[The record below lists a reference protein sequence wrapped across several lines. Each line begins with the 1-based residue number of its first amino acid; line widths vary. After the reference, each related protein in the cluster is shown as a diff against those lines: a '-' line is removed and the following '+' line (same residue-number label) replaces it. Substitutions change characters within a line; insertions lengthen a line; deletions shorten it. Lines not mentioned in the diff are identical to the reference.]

1 MNDKGTKRPSSQNAS
16 KQPSKTSETR
26 RRNRASTNRSF
37 TETTTTIRN
46 GVIDQCIKLKE
57 AHLVER
63 RKEGKSQVA
72 QGFMQKMLAR
82 MNATCPGLDIERDDV
97 ENEIKRRTKEAK
109 KKEAKSNKAAT
120 ATTNPPVPPPTFVVE
135 GRRLSTTVSSS
146 ASSSRITGAALPPSQ
161 PNTSSVPPS
170 QQGNSALNVLATLA
184 GAATTAASTLSSRIM
199 LTAENMKNFAL
210 PNRCSFQH
218 CGALLNSVPDDC
230 RVCGSQKVH
239 PICYMSKLNC
249 WCSPEEIKC
258 AACLAVSQESSTS
271 SNAAASSTNIVESS
285 TNASSSFARA
295 PANVV
300 ESSSTNNC
308 AYECCAML
316 SPKPTVPCSKCR
328 SGIHQACQSAAEKRM
343 KWSKQTIQFCDKC
356 HPKYDT
362 ARTQSSTHLP
372 TSTSLDAGGPSLA
385 ESQQPSAPTQRL
397 KGGRPAGTTDKDK
410 QEQIFN
416 EKMAVNWVCQ
426 EYDKH
431 VKAVKESNR
440 RRRRASEKAKR
451 VETGTRARLVAEAKE
466 KFNIKDKSFDV
477 PKQTINNRIK
487 SENLEVWHPGSCS
500 PIAMVEV
507 IIKAHIIAAARV
519 NAPLSVTNIITLAN
533 KLIEGTTHETEL
545 REWKQKHCYYDP
557 AAPLL
562 GRKWFANFMKRNPD
576 LESKYGQKF
585 ARNRDAHTH
594 DAAFTKMS
602 DQIEVVLLESG
613 NAKAFDEPVHMDR
626 EGNIV
631 HNASEGFGR
640 PVTIDITEPS
650 NVLVMDETGDN
661 THGKDDGNNAGEK
674 KVVPKGQ
681 IPKERVGI
689 KDAHYTVL
697 PVNDVSGRLRCLA
710 VIFKGE
716 KLSPSLVLGCDVFAD
731 WDDDDYISNFGPGK
745 RYPSLPIHDHE
756 GNDVPVVFAAT
767 PNASMTSTVLMQV
780 FKKMDEKGISKRE
793 YDSNGKLVKYPVVI
807 LDGHVSRMGED
818 YLVYINEDKTYW
830 GCVLGAPYGT
840 AIYQFHDDKRQNG
853 RFKCELAKS
862 KTQLFLKKRL
872 HDLDPEVLPE
882 EIVIILRPAIEKSF
896 ANISYAKS
904 ALAIRGLYPY
914 NRNYLDDPEILS
926 TASQETQAERTVVL
940 QSRGETSNL
949 SQMGMPSQRDL
960 LATGSGLF
968 AGGAAASGQLQ
979 DTLRTV
985 NLQNTTTEDVM
996 SLIQKETAL
1005 NEGRGNAYTSGQ
1017 RRATKEEL
1025 TNVYS
1030 KAKRLT
1036 AGEVFGNGNGR
1047 LGEEVRD
1054 AVVARNLAADQH
1066 EATKAANRKAR
1077 LRELWKKVKTV
1088 RREMKKKKF
1097 KWTNKKL
1104 QVLCQWKKISSDK
1117 KMPSDKKGL
1126 LERWEEVKDRPHS
1139 PNVSVH
1145 ESDSDDVSSVDES
1158 MVDEDSDAELSA
1170 SEEEESEGE
1179 EEEIPLEDGEDVETG
1194 LEFSDNDDYDDELSE
1209 EEDGSEDEGAC
1220 LEEDESL
1227 QEDAMSED
1235 EEEEQIPPEEEEV
1248 LRRGTRTRTS
1258 NPRY

>member
-1 MNDKGTKRPSSQNAS
+1 M
-16 KQPSKTSETR
+16 
-26 RRNRASTNRSF
+26 
-37 TETTTTIRN
+37 
-46 GVIDQCIKLKE
+46 
-57 AHLVER
+57 
-63 RKEGKSQVA
+63 
-72 QGFMQKMLAR
+72 
-82 MNATCPGLDIERDDV
+82 
-97 ENEIKRRTKEAK
+97 
-109 KKEAKSNKAAT
+109 
-120 ATTNPPVPPPTFVVE
+120 
-135 GRRLSTTVSSS
+135 
-146 ASSSRITGAALPPSQ
+146 
-161 PNTSSVPPS
+161 
-170 QQGNSALNVLATLA
+170 
-184 GAATTAASTLSSRIM
+184 
-199 LTAENMKNFAL
+199 
-210 PNRCSFQH
+210 
-218 CGALLNSVPDDC
+218 
-230 RVCGSQKVH
+230 
-239 PICYMSKLNC
+239 
-249 WCSPEEIKC
+249 
-258 AACLAVSQESSTS
+258 
-271 SNAAASSTNIVESS
+271 
-285 TNASSSFARA
+285 
-295 PANVV
+295 
-300 ESSSTNNC
+300 
-308 AYECCAML
+308 
-316 SPKPTVPCSKCR
+316 
-328 SGIHQACQSAAEKRM
+328 
-343 KWSKQTIQFCDKC
+343 
-356 HPKYDT
+356 
-362 ARTQSSTHLP
+362 
-372 TSTSLDAGGPSLA
+372 A
-385 ESQQPSAPTQRL
+385 ESQPPSAPTQRL

-416 EKMAVNWVCQ
+416 EKKAVNWVCQ

-431 VKAVKESNR
+431 VKAVNESNR

-466 KFNIKDKSFDV
+466 KFKIKDKSFDV
-477 PKQTINNRIK
+477 PKQTINDRIK
-487 SENLEVWHPGSCS
+487 SERLEVWHPGSCS

-533 KLIEGTTHETEL
+533 KLIEGTKHETEL
-545 REWKQKHCYYDP
+545 REWKKKHCYYDP

-613 NAKAFDEPVHMDR
+613 NAEAFDEPVHMDR

-631 HNASEGFGR
+631 HNVSEGFGR

-914 NRNYLDDPEILS
+914 NRNYLDDPEILA

-940 QSRGETSNL
+940 QSRGETSSL
-949 SQMGMPSQRDL
+949 SEMGMPSQRDL

-1017 RRATKEEL
+1017 KRATKEEL
-1025 TNVYS
+1025 TKVYS
-1030 KAKRLT
+1030 NAKRVT

-1088 RREMKKKKF
+1088 RREMKKKNF

-1104 QVLCQWKKISSDK
+1104 QVLCQWKKNSSDK

-1158 MVDEDSDAELSA
+1158 MVDEDSDAEMSA
-1170 SEEEESEGE
+1170 SEDESEGE
-1179 EEEIPLEDGEDVETG
+1179 EEEIPLEDGDDVETG
-1194 LEFSDNDDYDDELSE
+1194 LEFSDNDDYDDELSD
-1209 EEDGSEDEGAC
+1209 EEDGSEDEGAY

-1227 QEDAMSED
+1227 QEDAMSQD